1 MKLTVYTNTDEAA
14 RVRLRYG
21 PQPGSDYI
29 NASFIDVSSG
39 HYYVHVLGMC
49 FCESTNHYYIAQGYK
64 HRKAY
69 IAAQGPLQ
77 NTVNDF
83 WRMVW
88 EHHCSC
94 IVILCDTEENDMA
107 YTGQR
112 VWLALIIS
120 FHISELCVLNL
131 M

>member
-1 MKLTVYTNTDEAA
+1 MKLSA
-14 RVRLRYG
+14 G

-29 NASFIDVSSG
+29 NASFIDVSIT
-39 HYYVHVLGMC
+39 HYMFVYHVVLVY
-49 FCESTNHYYIAQGYK
+49 THVYIVQDYK
-64 HRKAY
+64 HCRAY

-94 IVILCDTEENDMA
+94 VVLLCDTEENDM
-107 YTGQR
+107 
-112 VWLALIIS
+112 V
-120 FHISELCVLNL
+120 HISRKIVVL
-131 M
+131 

>member
-1 MKLTVYTNTDEAA
+1 MVLITYLLFWFSHSTYPDDANRVKLSG
-14 RVRLRYG
+14 G

-29 NASFIDVSSG
+29 NASFIDVSNS
-39 HYYVHVLGMC
+39 HYLLYSVPYCTIYAHVIL
-49 FCESTNHYYIAQGYK
+49 IVQGYK
-64 HRKAY
+64 HCRAY

-94 IVILCDTEENDMA
+94 IVLLCDTEENNMVD
-107 YTGQR
+107 
-112 VWLALIIS
+112 IS
-120 FHISELCVLNL
+120 RKIVVS
-131 M
+131 